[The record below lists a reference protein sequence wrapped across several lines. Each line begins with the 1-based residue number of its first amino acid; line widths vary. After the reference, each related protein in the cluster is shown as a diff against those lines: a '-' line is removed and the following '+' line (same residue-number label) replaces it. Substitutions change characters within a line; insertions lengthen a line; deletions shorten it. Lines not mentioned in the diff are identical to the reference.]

1 MPQTS
6 NGVSKD
12 TAVVQK
18 PALGLFEF
26 IALMATMTSL
36 VALSIDSML
45 PALNQIGIALNVAQA
60 HETHLIVTVFFVGMA
75 FGQMFFGPFSDSRG
89 RRLTILVGLCIF
101 ALGTFVCMI
110 ATNLETMLIG
120 RIIQAFGVSGPRIA
134 SMAIIRDL
142 YVGDAMARVMSFIMM
157 VFILVPMLAP
167 IIGQAVMNLF
177 SWFHI
182 FTLFLV
188 VATMSGMWFFSRQG
202 ETLPRHRRKKFSW
215 AQFFASSKFI
225 LTHPSVMGY
234 TFAMGCIFGA
244 FLAYLS
250 ASQTIFTVY
259 YDLGDMFPYVFATLA
274 FSIGL
279 ASYFNGKMVMKFGM
293 RKLCRFALKGVNI
306 FAVVYVAMLF
316 VYDGLPPVALTVSVM
331 FVGFFF
337 VGILFGNLNA
347 MAMQPLGEMAGL
359 GAAIIG
365 SFSSLFSVPIALFVD
380 SFLSGSLMPIGL
392 GFLVFFALAY
402 VSVRYAERVRE
413 CGE

>member
-1 MPQTS
+1 
-6 NGVSKD
+6 
-12 TAVVQK
+12 
-18 PALGLFEF
+18 
-26 IALMATMTSL
+26 
-36 VALSIDSML
+36 
-45 PALNQIGIALNVAQA
+45 
-60 HETHLIVTVFFVGMA
+60 
-75 FGQMFFGPFSDSRG
+75 
-89 RRLTILVGLCIF
+89 
-101 ALGTFVCMI
+101 
-110 ATNLETMLIG
+110 
-120 RIIQAFGVSGPRIA
+120 
-134 SMAIIRDL
+134 
-142 YVGDAMARVMSFIMM
+142 MS
-157 VFILVPMLAP
+157 
-167 IIGQAVMNLF
+167 
-177 SWFHI
+177 
-182 FTLFLV
+182 
-188 VATMSGMWFFSRQG
+188 
-202 ETLPRHRRKKFSW
+202 
-215 AQFFASSKFI
+215 
-225 LTHPSVMGY
+225 

-259 YDLGDMFPYVFATLA
+259 YDMGDMFPYIFATLA

-306 FAVVYVAMLF
+306 FAIVYVAMLF
-316 VYDGLPPVALTVSVM
+316 AYDGLPPIALTVSVM